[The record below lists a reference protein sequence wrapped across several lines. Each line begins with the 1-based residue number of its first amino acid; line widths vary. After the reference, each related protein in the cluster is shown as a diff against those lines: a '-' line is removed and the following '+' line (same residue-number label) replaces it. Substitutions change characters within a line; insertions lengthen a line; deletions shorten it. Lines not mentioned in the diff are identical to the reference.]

1 MNRIERISAII
12 IQLQSKKIVKAQE
25 IADRF
30 EISLR
35 TVYRD
40 IRALEETGVPLIGEA
55 GVGYS
60 LVDGYRLPP
69 IMFTKEEAI
78 ALITAEKLVEKFS
91 DQSTKST
98 YDSAL
103 YKIKAVL
110 KPSEKENLNAIAEHI
125 QIIKGRNSNTENPS
139 SEIQNILKSI
149 AQKSQIEIHYFTNH
163 SQSNS
168 TRIIEPVGIFHSA
181 SNWYL
186 VAFCLLRKD
195 YRNFKINRISSLK
208 LLEKKFEKE
217 HPSLMS
223 FLEKTRDERELIK
236 VVIVV
241 EKTIMRFMGEEMYY
255 QGYVSQQL
263 LADDRVEITFLTA
276 SLRGFCLWMLYFGE
290 YTEIIEPSQ
299 LKTILIE
306 QIEKL
311 SKKYLF

>member
-1 MNRIERISAII
+1 MNRIERISAIL

-91 DQSTKST
+91 DESTKNT
-98 YDSAL
+98 YESAL

-110 KPSEKENLNAIAEHI
+110 KPAEKENINSIAEHI

-139 SEIQNILKSI
+139 AEIQNILKSI
-149 AQKSQIEIHYFTNH
+149 AEKNQIKIQYFTNH
-163 SQSNS
+163 SQTKSD
-168 TRIIEPVGIFHSA
+168 RIIEPVGIFHS
-181 SNWYL
+181 SNNWYL
-186 VAFCLLRKD
+186 LAYCLMRND
-195 YRNFKINRISSLK
+195 YRNFKINRISSLEI
-208 LLEKKFEKE
+208 LPNHFEKE
-217 HPSLMS
+217 HPTLKS
-223 FLEKTRDERELIK
+223 FLEKTSEERELTRVTI
-236 VVIVV
+236 IV
-241 EKTIMRFMGEEMYY
+241 EKKVMRYLGEEIYY
-255 QGYVSQQL
+255 QGFVSQRL
-263 LADDRVEITFLTA
+263 TADERVELTFLSA
-276 SLRGFCLWMLYFGE
+276 SLQGFCMWMMYFGE
-290 YTEIIEPSQ
+290 YAEIVEPIE
-299 LKTILIE
+299 LKTIVIE

-311 SKKYLF
+311 SEKFLG